1 MSFSDKMYVAM
12 LAMLVIA
19 TLTPDKT
26 LESTAYAYA
35 IIIFIVYAISY
46 VLQS

>member
-1 MSFSDKMYVAM
+1 MSFSDKMYVGM

-19 TLTPDKT
+19 TLTTDKS

-35 IIIFIVYAISY
+35 AISFMAYAISY